1 VVGVTDEL
9 SLQERVDQYL
19 ERYPDAD
26 VPEIAGALGA
36 NPAAVANVL
45 NEGSPDQSQESSV
58 ETSHSGIESALDGR
72 WPVDDFATPEPGVY
86 PPNTFERE
94 QWMGRSEKQPF
105 APWGDRDPP
114 VECLNDDCPA
124 EQADDPQCDCDGRFK
139 WGYDGHYRDGETAAM
154 AEVDPQVDGLAFI
167 QLPDD
172 PYVYVDGD
180 DVRDPETGD
189 VHPAFIAVL
198 EHLGVTYA
206 DVSTSGAGVHAIY
219 KGELPDGV
227 KQASWQL
234 DEDPWGSNDDLPS
247 IEVYPG
253 KRVLVMT
260 GEHVPGTPTE
270 VRDWNDDVL
279 DALLEANDEVA
290 TNQRD
295 RADEDVTVSTDRD
308 EFDLEDY
315 DPDATTS
322 TETTT
327 DIRDVFAALDRL
339 DARKVAERTIVHRW
353 NDRASTSEGYR
364 AFAPTWGPNS
374 NGTANIVDDQLWQ
387 DTGDLGGYGG
397 PVTMAAI
404 DAGEVQPSS
413 ASPVDGETWWRGVE
427 HLRDL
432 GFDIPEFEHPESDGR
447 SEDDRHPLL
456 DAALAN
462 DEDVDAAPE
471 STLPLAHLEA
481 LPQQERRRAA
491 KKRGLDWPSTD
502 EARDELLDTI
512 KAAMRHEDDTV
523 VDAPTSLGKSYTV
536 ATTRWDVFDE
546 VTGGK
551 PVVHL
556 SATRDARDEAA
567 QAAADE
573 GGKHFVLKSRHEAC
587 PVAAGDHDP
596 REVAECDDE
605 DRQVITIDG
614 EPASQWL
621 DHQCEGKGL
630 PFSAAHQYLAEH
642 NDQRAKLPCCRGSST
657 SYDEEEGEFDEGE
670 AAECPAIRQWEKLRE
685 GDYPLVIATHNFA
698 HVPSLRQS
706 ANVVVDEEPDFTQDL
721 SKERIERAI
730 TAYLQ
735 AADAPVTNWEAFIS
749 LVDHGG
755 WGGDAAK
762 EREQLGN
769 CLEYEPD
776 REWYLEHDDAHTLAP
791 ALARAIF
798 HAEDRGN
805 GRRVG
810 KTPHQP
816 PRLDAHAS
824 DDDGWNRVWVTVA
837 MDEDN
842 DVRTVRTAPDLSQAR
857 SVIGLDAHP
866 AQPVWAVNTV
876 PHINTTEVL
885 EPDER
890 RLWRRYERGLRVVQV
905 GDATRPLASGEYF
918 QPDQVSAVAEHLRE
932 EYGAD
937 FRTAIST
944 SAVEDQLQDILE
956 DAGVHSPDTMHYGEE
971 KSRNDFADEG
981 VGLVEGCVDPGD
993 DYVLDLLAELDLDA
1007 APETVD
1013 VDGDQERAHGRGFEG
1028 PDAETAAAILASVR
1042 ENHTAQAAGRYA
1054 RNPDDPESHAT
1065 VFVRTDAM
1073 PTDFADV
1080 QVDGVEWTFSEL
1092 QREIVD
1098 ALRGATGRLSTRA
1111 IAADVGC
1118 SKEHVRRTLDRLEE
1132 LDAVQAFAGAGDHG
1146 ATLYSESGTPNS
1158 SVVDLQGGIANNP
1171 VLDPYTWALA
1181 IRDPVPTEIASTP
1194 TADADDTA
1202 EPGVWDWQSG
1212 PDGGGSGA

>member
-1 VVGVTDEL
+1 VSDDEP
-9 SLQERVDQYL
+9 SLQERVAR
-19 ERYPDAD
+19 ERQRNPDASP
-26 VPEIAGALGA
+26 VAIAGALGA
-36 NPAAVANVL
+36 DPAAVAEVLDEGVDADPVDSTDPTDDCPVLDAEPGVWADNV
-45 NEGSPDQSQESSV
+45 EDYEMWMPWQY
-58 ETSHSGIESALDGR
+58 LDGR
-72 WPVDDFATPEPGVY
+72 
-86 PPNTFERE
+86 
-94 QWMGRSEKQPF
+94 KQPH
-105 APWGDRDPP
+105 A
-114 VECLNDDCPA
+114 VYANA
-124 EQADDPQCDCDGRFK
+124 ENTMSWSNPDLWRSAEKARMACADQRLEGPGIVLQHEENPYAD
-139 WGYDGHYRDGETAAM
+139 W
-154 AEVDPQVDGLAFI
+154 VDPFYVVD
-167 QLPDD
+167 
-172 PYVYVDGD
+172 YD
-180 DVRDPETGD
+180 DVRDPETGA
-189 VHPAFIAVL
+189 VHPVVAKHV
-198 EHLGVTYA
+198 EQA
-206 DVSTSGAGVHAIY
+206 DSYTDISTSGTGVHIIA
-219 KGELPDGV
+219 KGQLPDDV
-227 KQASWQL
+227 KTIPGAA
-234 DEDPWGSNDDLPS
+234 LPDHDAFPGAEV
-247 IEVYPG
+247 EVYDG
-253 KRVLVMT
+253 KRYVAMT
-260 GEHVPGTPTE
+260 GNHVVGTPT
-270 VRDWNDDVL
+270 DATDAQAFLNDLV
-279 DALLEANDEVA
+279 
-290 TNQRD
+290 
-295 RADEDVTVSTDRD
+295 D
-308 EFDLEDY
+308 EFVSDEQRRDPAETPRPDGEDWEPEY
-315 DPDATTS
+315 DEEELADID
-322 TETTT
+322 ETT
-327 DIRDVFAALDRL
+327 DIQAVFDACRRVEPRDIRLRSSLTEERANGTMSFDPSWETSRSGTRLGWSPDVGWIYRKGDVGL
-339 DARKVAERTIVHRW
+339 DATQVVALEERII
-353 NDRASTSEGYR
+353 TSPHEYPEGED
-364 AFAPTWGPNS
+364 W
-374 NGTANIVDDQLWQ
+374 W
-387 DTGDLGGYGG
+387 
-397 PVTMAAI
+397 
-404 DAGEVQPSS
+404 DA
-413 ASPVDGETWWRGVE
+413 VE
-427 HLRDL
+427 ALRDR
-432 GFDIPEFEHPESDGR
+432 GARIPEYEHPESDGR
-447 SEDDRHPLL
+447 SDDDRHPLL

-462 DEDVDAAPE
+462 DEEIDAEPA
-471 STLPLAHLEA
+471 STLPLEQLEHL
-481 LPQQERRRAA
+481 PKDERRRAA

-512 KAAMRHEDDTV
+512 KAAMRNEDETV
-523 VDAPTSLGKSYTV
+523 VDAPTSLGKSFTI
-536 ATTRWDVFDE
+536 AATRWDVFDE

-596 REVAECDDE
+596 RQVAECDDE

-630 PFSAAHQYLAEH
+630 PFSAAHQFLAEH
-642 NDQRAKLPCCRGSST
+642 NDQRAQLPCCRGSST
-657 SYDEEEGEFDEGE
+657 TYDEDDGVFDDGEP
-670 AAECPAIRQWEKLRE
+670 AECPAIRQWERLRE

-706 ANVVVDEEPDFTQDL
+706 ANVVVDEEPDFSQDL
-721 SKERIERAI
+721 SKDRIARAI

-735 AADAPVTNWEAFIS
+735 AADAPVSTWESFIS
-749 LVDHGG
+749 LVDHDG
-755 WGGDAAK
+755 WGGDASR

-776 REWYLEHDDAHTLAP
+776 REWYLEHADAHTLAP

-816 PRLDAHAS
+816 PRLDAHA
-824 DDDGWNRVWVTVA
+824 DDSDGWNREWVTVA

-842 DVRTVRTAPDLSQAR
+842 DIRTVRTAPDLSQAR

-885 EPDER
+885 DPEER
-890 RLWRRYERGLRVVQV
+890 KLWRRYERGLRVVQV

-918 QPDQVSAVAEHLRE
+918 QPDQVSTVAEHLRE
-932 EYGAD
+932 QYGAE
-937 FRTAIST
+937 FRTAITT
-944 SAVEDQLQDILE
+944 SSVEDQLAGLLE
-956 DAGVHSPDTMHYGEE
+956 DAGVHSPETMHYGEE

-1013 VDGDQERAHGRGFEG
+1013 VDGAEERAHGRGFEG

-1073 PTDFADV
+1073 PVDFADV

-1098 ALRGATGRLSTRA
+1098 VLRSATGGLTARD

-1118 SKEHVRRTLDRLEE
+1118 SKEHVRRTLDRLEDR
-1132 LDAVQAFAGAGDHG
+1132 DAVQAFDGAGDHG
-1146 ATLYSESGTPNS
+1146 ATLYSDSGTPNTG
-1158 SVVDLQGGIANNP
+1158 VVDLQGGIANDP

-1181 IRDPVPTEIASTP
+1181 IRDPAPTEIASTP
-1194 TADADDTA
+1194 STETDDQA
-1202 EPGVWDWQSG
+1202 GPGVWDWQSG
-1212 PDGGGSGA
+1212 PDGGGSGV